1 MIWSMTKKKNA
12 AATDIAKTIAVVT
25 SVSLRDGH
33 VTFAASCRTC
43 RMNSPGL
50 TFWVVPGLL
59 PFIVSTRSAD
69 LLPL

>member
-1 MIWSMTKKKNA
+1 
-12 AATDIAKTIAVVT
+12 
-25 SVSLRDGH
+25 
-33 VTFAASCRTC
+33 
-43 RMNSPGL
+43 MNSPGL